1 MYYIFNI
8 LDDEHVIGK
17 TNVESELSHFLFFFF
32 FSYSFFGFRAP
43 CIDEVARFKYQA
55 IYKVPGRQTSFCI
68 PTYLPVS

>member
-17 TNVESELSHFLFFFF
+17 TNVESALSHFLAFFFFLFFFF
-32 FSYSFFGFRAP
+32 CFRAP

-55 IYKVPGRQTSFCI
+55 ICKVGRLLSVYL
-68 PTYLPVS
+68 PTYL